1 MVCSNA
7 MKKKT
12 KTKKRTKHNNWDL
25 LSRSQYSLYIFT
37 YFCYKKVTAS
47 RTTIFPNQNS
57 NCLTKPTRYFS
68 TPNTTIFDF
77 LRLALGAQNL
87 EVDSGA

>member
-1 MVCSNA
+1 MRWKN
-7 MKKKT
+7 
-12 KTKKRTKHNNWDL
+12 KTKKRAKHDNWDL
-25 LSRSQYSLYIFT
+25 LKRSQYSLYIFT

-47 RTTIFPNQNS
+47 GKTIFASQSS
-57 NCLTKPTRYFS
+57 NCLTNPTRCFS

-87 EVDSGA
+87 EVHSEA